1 MPNKQTLT
9 ISLYQAVSSLL
20 VNTERSTEVS
30 VIAKRYI
37 IINLLWQTLK
47 LKLTIRI
54 NRASHKVT
62 NNVTLTRLSSRVRLD
77 NHAAVP
83 VMCIVVCSKPT
94 LPLLE

>member
-9 ISLYQAVSSLL
+9 FSLYQAFSGLL

-37 IINLLWQTLK
+37 IIYLLWQTLK
-47 LKLTIRI
+47 LKLTFRI

-77 NHAAVP
+77 NHAAVL
-83 VMCIVVCSKPT
+83 VMCIAVCSKPT